1 MSPAEP
7 EVARPPDASKD
18 TLIRRRVL
26 VGTLSNYAGRI
37 FSFAAWFLL
46 TPFLLR
52 QLGAT
57 GYGLWVLVGSLVAY
71 GWLLNFGIQ
80 GTITRYLAQHRA
92 RGEVEQARRLLVTSL
107 WCDAVLGML
116 AIALSAAIAPV
127 VPLVFNVPPDQR
139 ALTTWLVVLM
149 GIGIGVTIPCE
160 TAAAALRGLHRYD
173 LANLVTGL
181 GTLLNVA
188 GVLVV
193 LLLGGGLLGVV
204 AVSIPTTLATQ
215 ALGMWLVN
223 RVAPE
228 LRFGWRGADR
238 RLVGTIIGFS
248 WPLLL
253 THTASLLQ
261 RKTDEIV
268 IAAFLPVSAVTPY
281 ALARRLSDLGRELT
295 KQFLG
300 VILPVASELDAER
313 DTARLS
319 SLYVAGTRLALAIF
333 LPIGCTVTVLA
344 RPILTLWVGA
354 AYADNVHLVAMLTL
368 AGFMMTSELVANAVL
383 QGMARHRPA
392 SIASFCS
399 ALANLAL
406 SVLLV
411 RPLGLT
417 GVALGTL
424 IPTTLEYLVVM
435 PYAAR
440 VIGVGLAEGLTR
452 IWLPALTPIGPM
464 VLVLWVVQR
473 AAEPLSLLSL
483 VAVIGSGF
491 AVYAAGY
498 LGLSATRTE
507 REIFR
512 GFAIGTYRLAGAYL
526 RRT

>member
-1 MSPAEP
+1 MEA
-7 EVARPPDASKD
+7 KD

-26 VGTLSNYAGRI
+26 VGSFSNYAGRI
-37 FSFAAWFLL
+37 FSFVAWFLL
-46 TPFLLR
+46 TPFLVR
-52 QLGAT
+52 RLGAT

-80 GTITRYLAQHRA
+80 GTVTRYLAQHRA
-92 RGEVEQARRLLVTSL
+92 RGEIEEARRMLATSL
-107 WCDAVLGML
+107 WCNTALGVV
-116 AIALSAAIAPV
+116 AIALSAAVAPII
-127 VPLVFNVPPDQR
+127 PSVFNVPPDQR
-139 ALTTWLVVLM
+139 ALTSWLVMLM
-149 GIGIGVTIPCE
+149 GLGVGLTIPSE
-160 TAAAALRGLHRYD
+160 TGPAALRGLHRYD
-173 LANLVTGL
+173 LSNLVTGL

-188 GVLVV
+188 GVVLV

-204 AVSIPTTLATQ
+204 AVGIPATLATQ
-215 ALGMWLVN
+215 ALGIWLVN

-238 RLVGTIIGFS
+238 QLVATIIGFS

-253 THTASLLQ
+253 SHTSSLLQ

-313 DTARLS
+313 DTVRLG
-319 SLYVAGTRLALAIF
+319 SLYVTGTRLALAVF

-344 RPILTLWVGA
+344 RSILTVWVGA
-354 AYADNVHLVAMLTL
+354 GYADNVQIVAMLTL
-368 AGFMMTSELVANAVL
+368 AGFMMTSELVASAVL

-399 ALANLAL
+399 ALANLVL

-424 IPTTLEYLVVM
+424 VPTTLEYLVVM

-440 VIGVGLAEGLTR
+440 VIGVGLTESLTR
-452 IWLPALTPIGPM
+452 IWLPALTPTIPM
-464 VLVLWVVQR
+464 VLVLWILQR

-483 VAVIGSGF
+483 VAITASGF
-491 AVYAAGY
+491 VVYAAGY

-507 REIFR
+507 RQVFR
-512 GFAIGTYRLAGAYL
+512 GFAISTCRLAGAYL
-526 RRT
+526 KRT